1 MKLSAIISK
10 LFLSLLTLAFLNI
23 ATQAKVVSFTKDNDG
38 ITCTLDKGFMKVKI
52 CLDNIVE
59 VKYTSLPLFLDKPS
73 LVITNEWKITPVFSV
88 NENANEI
95 IITTVLLKV
104 VVNRQNN
111 SVKYMDLKGNPI
123 LSEDELQG
131 KTMTS
136 AIIAGI
142 PTYICA
148 SQFNSPADESLYGLG
163 CHPEDSLSIN
173 YKGRNQDMAIK
184 YMTGAIPVL
193 LSTKGYGLMLDNYSA
208 SNFYGAEASNTKF
221 RYVSESGNMVDYYF
235 IYGPVFD
242 RIIASYRD
250 ATGAA
255 PMFPKWSLGLF
266 QSQDRYKSQA
276 EVLSVKDKY
285 RNGKIHVD

>member
-1 MKLSAIISK
+1 MKLFVLKSK
-10 LFLSLLTLAFLNI
+10 LIMSLLTFVILTAS
-23 ATQAKVVSFTKDNDG
+23 TQAKVVSFTKDTDG
-38 ITCTLDKGFMKVKI
+38 ITCTLDKGLMKVKI

-95 IITTVLLKV
+95 IITTASLKV
-104 VVNRQNN
+104 IVNRQNN
-111 SVKYMDLKGNPI
+111 SVRYTDLNGKII

-136 AIIAGI
+136 ATIAGI
-142 PTYICA
+142 PTYNCT
-148 SQFNSPADESLYGLG
+148 SQFISPADEALYGLG

-193 LSTKGYGLMLDNYSA
+193 LIDQRLRTFMGQL
-208 SNFYGAEASNTKF
+208 
-221 RYVSESGNMVDYYF
+221 
-235 IYGPVFD
+235 
-242 RIIASYRD
+242 
-250 ATGAA
+250 
-255 PMFPKWSLGLF
+255 LGF
-266 QSQDRYKSQA
+266 QFFWC
-276 EVLSVKDKY
+276 
-285 RNGKIHVD
+285 